1 MICPHCAVAIQPNWC
16 RGNINPPRTGEIRPE
31 DYGFVQPGPDYETA
45 WVWLATRCP
54 SCWKVIINV
63 ELINVDDPALPLVQV
78 LAYPRRPTSPTDDA
92 VPEAFRADYAEA
104 CDVLEI
110 SAKAS
115 AALSRRVLQGIL
127 TYQGYESKNLARQ
140 IDSVLD
146 EDDPKKMLPSHIRET
161 IDAVRHFGNFATHP
175 ITEVTNLQV
184 IDVEPE
190 EAEWCLEIIEALFD
204 HYYVA
209 PARERLDHLNQKLA
223 QAGRKPAKS

>member
-1 MICPHCAVAIQPNWC
+1 MP
-16 RGNINPPRTGEIRPE
+16 
-31 DYGFVQPGPDYETA
+31 
-45 WVWLATRCP
+45 
-54 SCWKVIINV
+54 K
-63 ELINVDDPALPLVQV
+63 
-78 LAYPRRPTSPTDDA
+78 
-92 VPEAFRADYAEA
+92 AFRADYAEA

-115 AALSRRVLQGIL
+115 AALSRRVLGIL

-146 EDDPKKMLPSHIRET
+146 EDDPKKMLPGHMRET
-161 IDAVRHFGNFATHP
+161 IDAVRHFGYFATHP

-184 IDVEPE
+184 IDVDPE

-209 PARERLDHLNQKLA
+209 PARARERLEQLNQKLA